1 MPCRT
6 RRRLS
11 EDRHGPLLLAHT
23 HRAPAGQALLPRAFR
38 QGQESEAEKHAKAAV
53 LSDPTIASAHELW
66 GALALNRGDFG
77 TAIRELQSALKLN
90 PTFPKAEY
98 ELGLA
103 LYSKGDPQSAI
114 PHLQQAAKLDS
125 PEAAQFLKKITK

>member
-1 MPCRT
+1 
-6 RRRLS
+6 
-11 EDRHGPLLLAHT
+11 
-23 HRAPAGQALLPRAFR
+23 
-38 QGQESEAEKHAKAAV
+38 
-53 LSDPTIASAHELW
+53 LW
-66 GALALNRGDFG
+66 GALALDRGDFG